1 MLERILLL
9 QNDSALTPG
18 ASFPPVQEIHP
29 THLQEAPRIA
39 STTPH
44 SSVRYYS
51 RANFE
56 SLPQIQRLDSEHR
69 FSIKVVASVLPFK
82 VNNYVVD
89 QLIDWDRVPDDPMF
103 RLTFPHRDMLRAE
116 EFEAVARQVRAGG
129 DPKQLSRLAE
139 EIRMRMN
146 PHPAGQMT
154 RNVPELDGRKLQGMQ
169 HKYRET
175 VLFFPSQGQTCNA
188 YCTFCFRWPQFVHLQ
203 GLRFQSREVD
213 NLVEYLRRHTE
224 VTDVLFTGGDPMTMP
239 TRLVRHYIEPL
250 LGPGLEH
257 VQNIRIG
264 TKTLTF
270 WPDRYVADPDAEDL
284 LRLFEQVVEGGRHLA
299 LMAHFNHPKA
309 LSTDLARQ
317 AIRRV
322 RSTGAEIRC
331 QSPLVR
337 HVNDDPDVW
346 AELWETQVRLGCI
359 PYYMFVARDTGPRH
373 YFEISLE
380 RAYRIFREAYSRLSG
395 LCRTVRGPSMSA
407 SPGKVAIDGI
417 VEVAG
422 EKVFVLHFIQARN
435 PDWVN
440 RPFFARFDPSACWLD
455 DLKPAFGQDR
465 FFFED

>member
-154 RNVPELDGRKLQGMQ
+154 RNVPELDGRKLQECSTSIV
-169 HKYRET
+169 RRCSSSLPRARRAT
-175 VLFFPSQGQTCNA
+175 PIAPSA
-188 YCTFCFRWPQFVHLQ
+188 
-203 GLRFQSREVD
+203 SA
-213 NLVEYLRRHTE
+213 
-224 VTDVLFTGGDPMTMP
+224 
-239 TRLVRHYIEPL
+239 
-250 LGPGLEH
+250 GP
-257 VQNIRIG
+257 
-264 TKTLTF
+264 
-270 WPDRYVADPDAEDL
+270 
-284 LRLFEQVVEGGRHLA
+284 
-299 LMAHFNHPKA
+299 
-309 LSTDLARQ
+309 S
-317 AIRRV
+317 
-322 RSTGAEIRC
+322 S
-331 QSPLVR
+331 S
-337 HVNDDPDVW
+337 
-346 AELWETQVRLGCI
+346 
-359 PYYMFVARDTGPRH
+359 
-373 YFEISLE
+373 
-380 RAYRIFREAYSRLSG
+380 IFRA
-395 LCRTVRGPSMSA
+395 
-407 SPGKVAIDGI
+407 
-417 VEVAG
+417 
-422 EKVFVLHFIQARN
+422 
-435 PDWVN
+435 
-440 RPFFARFDPSACWLD
+440 
-455 DLKPAFGQDR
+455 
-465 FFFED
+465 